1 MAILR
6 GGRWERCWRF
16 DEALATAISL
26 VAFQAVAGWPR
37 VGAAEAGVLWFEVL
51 PEAQVAPRGASRCV

>member
-16 DEALATAISL
+16 DEALATCYKFSCLSGGCCNGPAL
-26 VAFQAVAGWPR
+26 ER
-37 VGAAEAGVLWFEVL
+37 LREVYFAL
-51 PEAQVAPRGASRCV
+51 RYCRRHK